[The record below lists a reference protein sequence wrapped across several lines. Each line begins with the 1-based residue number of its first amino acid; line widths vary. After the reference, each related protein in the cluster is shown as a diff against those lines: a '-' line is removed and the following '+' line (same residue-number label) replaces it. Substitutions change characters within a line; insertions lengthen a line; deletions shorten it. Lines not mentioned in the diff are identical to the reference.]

1 MNKLNSYVKAA
12 AGLAMIVALVL
23 VFGNTSNA
31 GISLND
37 NGTSI
42 SVEKSVSLAAIN
54 SAKFE
59 SSARNACGAGK
70 CGGSDKKAA
79 VKGKAKEA
87 KKMAKEGKCG
97 AGKCGAG
104 KCGVA

>member
-12 AGLAMIVALVL
+12 AGPAMIVALVF

-42 SVEKSVSLAAIN
+42 SAEKGVSLAAIN

-59 SSARNACGAGK
+59 SSSRSA
-70 CGGSDKKAA
+70 
-79 VKGKAKEA
+79 
-87 KKMAKEGKCG
+87 CG

-104 KCGVA
+104 KCDGADKKADVKSKVKDAKKAAKEGKCGK